1 MAAATVASIRA
12 NWSPTHLR
20 MPPPKGMNA
29 KSDATSLGYSEL
41 PCASGLQ
48 QPKPKGK
55 FVHGAR
61 TLCKCAT
68 PHHCTFTLQAHSV

>member
-1 MAAATVASIRA
+1 MSHSHKTASRCTHLRSMAAATVASMSA

-48 QPKPKGK
+48 
-55 FVHGAR
+55 
-61 TLCKCAT
+61 
-68 PHHCTFTLQAHSV
+68 